1 MPNEPGDELSERELE
16 ITSLVTEGLTN
27 REIAARL
34 FLSHNT
40 VKVHLR
46 NIFTK
51 TGVASRTE
59 LSMLAVQEG
68 WVSLQGMPEQLVAP
82 PAKAQAVEET
92 IVGDNRVQPMLAAL
106 PTWPRQRWLA
116 LVLGLVLVLFVLVLP
131 QRRASTPTT
140 TGPGA
145 VFGPSAVR
153 GARDPA
159 ASVSEPSAGAR
170 WQELAPLP
178 VRRAGMGAVG
188 VQDRDRA
195 LRDIYLIGGMTDGG
209 VSDRVDIYDAES
221 DAWRPGSPRP
231 IALANVS
238 AVAVN
243 QEILVP
249 GGCTDDA
256 NWTPSNAA
264 HVYDPVNDT
273 WSEAP
278 TLPTALCAYAL
289 AAYEDRAYLFGGWDG
304 QSYRALAYRYDPKSD
319 VWEVLRAPEL
329 ARGFGAAAALE
340 GRILYVGGFVNERE
354 LAACEAYVPKNDRWE
369 SCRSMLQPR
378 GGLSLVAIGG
388 RAYAIGGGWHTPLGF
403 NERYTPGQ
411 DEWSVVE
418 SPIVGEWR
426 NLGAVPSETSI
437 YAFGGWGEAGFL
449 NRTHVVEIMP
459 WRVFIPGT
467 FRTP

>member
-1 MPNEPGDELSERELE
+1 VANEPGDELSERELE

-68 WVSLQGMPEQLVAP
+68 WVTLQGIPEQLAVPSPDAQEAFAP
-82 PAKAQAVEET
+82 LRAERATASDE
-92 IVGDNRVQPMLAAL
+92 RVPPIPAAL
-106 PTWPRQRWLA
+106 PAWPWQRWS
-116 LVLGLVLVLFVLVLP
+116 VLTFGLILVLFVFALP
-131 QRRASTPTT
+131 RRRVSTPTT
-140 TGPGA
+140 TGPGI
-145 VFGPSAVR
+145 VFGAV
-153 GARDPA
+153 DPA
-159 ASVSEPSAGAR
+159 ASIPQPSAGAG

-188 VQDRDRA
+188 VQGR
-195 LRDIYLIGGMTDGG
+195 IYLIGGMTDGG
-209 VSDRVDIYDAES
+209 ASDRVDIYDAES
-221 DAWRPGSPRP
+221 DTWRPGGPRP
-231 IALANVS
+231 VSLANVS
-238 AVAVN
+238 AVALG

-256 NWTPSNAA
+256 YWTPSNVA
-264 HVYDPVNDT
+264 HLYDPADDT
-273 WSEAP
+273 WSEAAP
-278 TLPTALCAYAL
+278 LPTPLCAYAL

-304 QSYRALAYRYDPKSD
+304 QSYQALAYRYDPKSD
-319 VWEVLRAPEL
+319 AWEALRAPEH
-329 ARGFGAAAALE
+329 AGGFGAAAALE
-340 GRILYVGGFVNERE
+340 NRILYVGGFVNERE
-354 LAACEAYVPKNDRWE
+354 LATCEAYAPAEDRWE
-369 SCRSMLQPR
+369 SCGSMLQPR

-437 YAFGGWGEAGFL
+437 YAFGGYGEAGFL